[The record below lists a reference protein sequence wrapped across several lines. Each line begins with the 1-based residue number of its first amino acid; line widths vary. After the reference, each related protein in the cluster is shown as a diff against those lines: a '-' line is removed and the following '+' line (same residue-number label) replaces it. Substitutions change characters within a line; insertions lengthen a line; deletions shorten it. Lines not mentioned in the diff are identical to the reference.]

1 MELLLVSGDHK
12 HLEDSNSDIIAVEEN
27 MSTTKEVVDKFSKMT
42 MPQLKSYA
50 KKNKIDL
57 VGANTK
63 LEILEAI
70 LPFVPRQDEEDKAKK
85 VDSPKEKIAVYSSR
99 NIHWNGVGSLEKG
112 YNIITKEASVKWLT
126 HKSVR
131 EATPQEVAKHYGKI

>member
-1 MELLLVSGDHK
+1 
-12 HLEDSNSDIIAVEEN
+12 

-50 KKNKIDL
+50 K
-57 VGANTK
+57 
-63 LEILEAI
+63 E
-70 LPFVPRQDEEDKAKK
+70 K
-85 VDSPKEKIAVYSSR
+85 VAVYSNR
-99 NIHWNGVGSLEKG
+99 NIHWNGVGALEKG

-131 EATPQEVAKHYGKI
+131 QATPEEVAKYYGKI

>member
-1 MELLLVSGDHK
+1 
-12 HLEDSNSDIIAVEEN
+12 

-63 LEILEAI
+63 VEILEAI
-70 LPFVPRQDEEDKAKK
+70 LPFVPRKDEETSPKIEN
-85 VDSPKEKIAVYSSR
+85 PKEKVAIYSNR
-99 NIHWNGVGSLEKG
+99 NIHWNGVGALEKG
-112 YNIITKEASVKWLT
+112 YNIVTKEASVKWLT

-131 EATPQEVAKHYGKI
+131 EATPAEVAKYYGKI

>member
-1 MELLLVSGDHK
+1 
-12 HLEDSNSDIIAVEEN
+12 

-63 LEILEAI
+63 VEILEAI
-70 LPFVPRQDEEDKAKK
+70 LPFVPREDNPAESKK
-85 VDSPKEKIAVYSSR
+85 VDKPKEKFALYSNR
-99 NIHWNGVGSLEKG
+99 NIHWNGVGTLEKG
-112 YNIITKEASVKWLT
+112 YNIVTKEASVKWLT

-131 EATPQEVAKHYGKI
+131 EATPQEIAKHYGKI

>member
-1 MELLLVSGDHK
+1 M
-12 HLEDSNSDIIAVEEN
+12 A
-27 MSTTKEVVDKFSKMT
+27 TTKEVIEKFNKMT

-70 LPFVPRQDEEDKAKK
+70 LPFVPRQDNEEKK
-85 VDSPKEKIAVYSSR
+85 IKNESLKEKIAVYSER
-99 NIHWNGVGSLEKG
+99 NIHWNGVGDLEKG
-112 YNIITKEASVKWLT
+112 YNIVTKEASVKWLT

-131 EATPQEVAKHYGKI
+131 QATPEEVAKHYGKI

>member
-1 MELLLVSGDHK
+1 
-12 HLEDSNSDIIAVEEN
+12 

>member
-1 MELLLVSGDHK
+1 M
-12 HLEDSNSDIIAVEEN
+12 A
-27 MSTTKEVVDKFSKMT
+27 TTKEVVEKFNKMT

-70 LPFVPRQDEEDKAKK
+70 LPFVPRQDDEEKKTKAEN
-85 VDSPKEKIAVYSSR
+85 PKEKIAIYSER
-99 NIHWNGVGSLEKG
+99 NIHWNGVGALEKG
-112 YNIITKEASVKWLT
+112 YNIVTKEASVKWLT

-131 EATPQEVAKHYGKI
+131 QATPEEVAKYYGKI